1 MQQALKDEGFQ
12 VESLL
17 IGPYTALSGRSIAA
31 IYTNPAV
38 DPATRLW
45 LLISRYSTGYLKDEV
60 VMREG
65 FVLEQTGMSRSS
77 LYKAKAQLVDEGKIT
92 VSYTK
97 YGNCIYRIAAEFQCL
112 KSALEKPKS
121 SAAEKAETRWQSA
134 AGDQHSPRPETI
146 YNKEKK
152 KTITENQQH
161 AALSAAPLLAST
173 DDDFFLSFFSNAQSQ
188 SIIEPDSELESEI
201 ASLEEKWKPEPNLVE
216 PEVIKSFAGGRP
228 AEITP
233 EQGKLARQLYQTGI
247 HWRIAVR
254 LARENDQQLIQ
265 NALTRLKDRPNVKHP
280 AGWLVE
286 EIRAG
291 GYNSPAPSPDTLI
304 KQAHQTLADKRQQE
318 RQLAEIERD
327 QANQKQLQLWAH
339 FEKLPLDQRQ
349 SLIDQARQRLSRLS
363 PKMGQ
368 APLDS
373 VPLRA
378 MILELAQ
385 ASTMPTSLPMR
396 E

>member
-17 IGPYTALSGRSIAA
+17 VGPYTALSGRSIAA

-121 SAAEKAETRWQSA
+121 SAAEKAEARWQSA

-161 AALSAAPLLAST
+161 AALCAAPLLSLG
-173 DDDFFLSFFSNAQSQ
+173 DDEFLS
-188 SIIEPDSELESEI
+188 L
-201 ASLEEKWKPEPNLVE
+201 
-216 PEVIKSFAGGRP
+216 
-228 AEITP
+228 
-233 EQGKLARQLYQTGI
+233 I
-247 HWRIAVR
+247 HI
-254 LARENDQQLIQ
+254 
-265 NALTRLKDRPNVKHP
+265 
-280 AGWLVE
+280 
-286 EIRAG
+286 
-291 GYNSPAPSPDTLI
+291 
-304 KQAHQTLADKRQQE
+304 
-318 RQLAEIERD
+318 
-327 QANQKQLQLWAH
+327 
-339 FEKLPLDQRQ
+339 
-349 SLIDQARQRLSRLS
+349 
-363 PKMGQ
+363 
-368 APLDS
+368 
-373 VPLRA
+373 
-378 MILELAQ
+378 
-385 ASTMPTSLPMR
+385 
-396 E
+396 

>member
-65 FVLEQTGMSRSS
+65 FVLEKTGMSRSS

-112 KSALEKPKS
+112 RSASEQPQS
-121 SAAEKAETRWQSA
+121 SAAEKARTRWGSA
-134 AGDQHSPRPETI
+134 AEDPHSPQPETPN
-146 YNKEKK
+146 NKEKK
-152 KTITENQQH
+152 KTITQNQQH
-161 AALSAAPLLAST
+161 AALCAAPLLAPN
-173 DDDFFLSFFSNAQSQ
+173 DDEFFLSFFSNAQSRPT
-188 SIIEPDSELESEI
+188 IESDSELESQIE
-201 ASLEEKWKPEPNLVE
+201 SLEEKWKPESTPVE
-216 PEVIKSFAGGRP
+216 PEVIKSSAAGRP

-233 EQGKLARQLYQTGI
+233 EQGKLARQLHQTGI

-265 NALTRLKDRPNVKHP
+265 NALGRLKDRPNVKHP

-291 GYNSPAPSPDTLI
+291 GYNPPAPSPDTLI

-349 SLIDQARQRLSRLS
+349 SLTDQARRHLARLS
-363 PKMGQ
+363 PKMAQ

-378 MILELAQ
+378 MILELAE
-385 ASTMPTSLPMR
+385 AAKMTTSPPMR